1 LATAP
6 PVPAIAPEARKTAPR
21 PAGVPSGASA
31 ADRYRNG
38 LETFRAGDLG
48 GAAAIWEA
56 LLAEEHRGAFTLQ
69 LLTACQHDTIKDAQR
84 SLGAQNLFL
93 VTKKVKGRV
102 CYRICI
108 GTFES
113 REAAGR
119 ALAGLPGEY
128 RTAGASVRPVADVLD
143 RDR

>member
-1 LATAP
+1 MRA
-6 PVPAIAPEARKTAPR
+6 
-21 PAGVPSGASA
+21 A

-38 LETFRAGDLG
+38 LEIFRAGDLA

-69 LLTACQHDTIKDAQR
+69 LLTACQHDTIREAQR
-84 SLGAQNLFL
+84 SLGAQDLYL
-93 VTKKVKGRV
+93 VTKKVNGRV
-102 CYRICI
+102 CYRICA
-108 GTFES
+108 GTFAS

-128 RTAGASVRPVADVLD
+128 RTAGASVRPVADVLE

>member
-1 LATAP
+1 VIGGP
-6 PVPAIAPEARKTAPR
+6 APR
-21 PAGVPSGASA
+21 PAAVSPSASG

-38 LETFRAGDLG
+38 LEIFHAGDFP

-69 LLTACQHDTIKDAQR
+69 LLTACQHDTIRDAQR
-84 SLGAQNLFL
+84 SLGAQDLYL
-93 VTKKVKGRV
+93 VTKKVNGRV

-108 GTFES
+108 GTFAS
-113 REAAGR
+113 REVAGR
-119 ALAGLPGEY
+119 ALSGLPGEY
-128 RTAGASVRPVADVLD
+128 RSAGAVRPVADVLE